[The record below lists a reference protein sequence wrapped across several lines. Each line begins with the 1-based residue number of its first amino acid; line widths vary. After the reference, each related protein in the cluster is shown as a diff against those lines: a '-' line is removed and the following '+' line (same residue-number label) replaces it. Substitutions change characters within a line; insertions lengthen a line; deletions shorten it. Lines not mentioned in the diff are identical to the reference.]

1 MIENFD
7 PSFDLKQLPQHFSY
21 ELKGFHFTAGDLI
34 IKYRRQICQILDFK
48 SSLKS
53 PIDSL
58 LKEARSKYSLI
69 LGVHIREN
77 DFKDFYDGKYF
88 VSAEHYLKL
97 IDQFKKL
104 KSENSVG
111 VLICSDNAEILREI
125 KQRYPDFTLTK
136 GSVAQDMYALSL
148 CDYIL
153 GPQAT
158 TMSAWAAYL
167 GNVKLAQIRP
177 ETESIYLSSFQ
188 DVSRLEPFSP
198 FSIN

>member
-1 MIENFD
+1 MV
-7 PSFDLKQLPQHFSY
+7 
-21 ELKGFHFTAGDLI
+21 
-34 IKYRRQICQILDFK
+34 
-48 SSLKS
+48 
-53 PIDSL
+53 
-58 LKEARSKYSLI
+58 
-69 LGVHIREN
+69 GVHIREN

-88 VSAEHYLKL
+88 VCSEHYLKL
-97 IDQFKKL
+97 IDHFKKL
-104 KSENSVG
+104 KSEKSVG
-111 VLICSDNAEILREI
+111 VLICSDSTEILDEI
-125 KQRYPDFTLTK
+125 KEQHPDYILPN

-158 TMSAWAAYL
+158 TMSAWAAYF

-177 ETESIYLSSFQ
+177 ETESIDLSSFQ